1 MDFLTTATNIA
12 LIVFGFGALIF
23 VHEMGHFLAAKWA
36 GIRTEAFAIGMGHSV
51 LSWRK
56 GIGLV
61 VGSTQAK
68 VVARTGKAPAELSD
82 TELAKHGLGE
92 TEYSLRWL
100 PLGGVVKMLGQE
112 DANPNAVSDDPRSY
126 NVCPI
131 GKRMIVVSAGVV
143 MNLLLAVVLFIGA
156 FMVGVKFEAPV
167 IGDVALDLPAG
178 TTAPDRAEERSIKEI
193 GLLPGDTVLTIDGKP
208 ARTFADIFIASS
220 MAKPGD
226 QLRLTVAREGYEQ
239 PLHFTFVPEKDAAS
253 GLLSIGVTPGVST
266 TLMGLQRDGLLTR
279 VLQSTGLAAMGVQ
292 PGMRLETING
302 TDVTSFGELARAA
315 SASNGQPLDTLW
327 RAVDSDGRPQG
338 GPVDATLA
346 ILPVYTQYQQRESNA
361 DFGLLGFSP
370 LVRISYVDE
379 KSRNFGKLL
388 PDDVILRVGDLEYP
402 RRSQIAPEIQ
412 RNKGHSLTV
421 VVRRGDEEITVQCE
435 VSRKGRLGIGL
446 SDASELLVTAKP
458 ITTFARNNLEDP
470 TVIDDL
476 STPIATFPPL
486 GGTEIIAVDGAAVS
500 SWRQFR
506 AALRQST
513 AQAFENETNA
523 TVHLTIVHP
532 TKEHPHEDFAVSL
545 SVDEVAELHA
555 LSWTTQLASFYF
567 EPVYTTLT
575 ADGNPVLA
583 VTMGFKETYKFM
595 VNVYLMIDRLFR
607 GSIGVEQLRGPV
619 GIVHIGVQVAE
630 RGIMYLVFFLAVIS
644 ANLAVINF
652 LPLPIVDGGL
662 FLFLI
667 YEKLKGRPPSIAFQ
681 NVATI
686 VGLVLIGTIF
696 LVVTWNDVTR
706 LLS

>member
-1 MDFLTTATNIA
+1 MDFLSTATNIA

-36 GIRTEAFAIGMGHSV
+36 GIRTEAFAVGMGHAV

-56 GIGLV
+56 GLGLV
-61 VGSTQAK
+61 LGSTNAK
-68 VVARTGKAPAELSD
+68 VVARAGKLPAELSD
-82 TELAKHGLGE
+82 AELAKHGLGE

-100 PLGGVVKMLGQE
+100 PLGGFVKMLGQE
-112 DANPNAVSDDPRSY
+112 DANPNYVSDDPRSY
-126 NVCPI
+126 NMCPI

-156 FMVGVKFEAPV
+156 FMIGVKFEAPV

-178 TTAPDRAEERSIKEI
+178 TTAPDGAEERSIEEI
-193 GLLPGDTVLTIDGKP
+193 GLLPGDTVLSIDEKP
-208 ARTFADIFIASS
+208 TKTFADIFIASS

-226 QLRLTVAREGYEQ
+226 QLRFAVAREGYEK
-239 PLHFTFVPEKDAAS
+239 PLHFTLVPEEDAAS

-266 TLMGLQRDGLLTR
+266 TLMGPQSDGLLTR
-279 VLQSTGLAAMGVQ
+279 MLESTGLAAIGVQ
-292 PGMRLETING
+292 PGMRLESING
-302 TDVTSFGELARAA
+302 KDITSFGELAR
-315 SASNGQPLDTLW
+315 SASTSDGQPLDTRW
-327 RAVDSDGRPQG
+327 RAFDSDGQSQG
-338 GPVDATLA
+338 APVDATLE
-346 ILPVYTQYQQRESNA
+346 ILPVYTQYQQREANA

-379 KSRNFGKLL
+379 KSPNFGKLL
-388 PDDVILRVGDLEYP
+388 PDDVIIRVGDLEYP

-412 RNKGHSLTV
+412 LNKGRSLAM
-421 VVRRGDEEITVQCE
+421 VVRRGDEDITVECE
-435 VSRKGRLGIGL
+435 VSRKGRVGIGL
-446 SDASELLVTAKP
+446 SDASDLLVTAKP
-458 ITTFARNNLEDP
+458 ITAFARHDADDP
-470 TVIDDL
+470 TVIEDL

-506 AALRQST
+506 SALRQST
-513 AQAFENETNA
+513 AEAFENETDT

-532 TKEHPHEDFAVSL
+532 TQDNPHEDFVLSL
-545 SVDEVAELHA
+545 SVDEVAQLHA
-555 LSWTTQLASFYF
+555 LSWRTQLGSFYF

-575 ADGNPVLA
+575 ADGNPILA

-619 GIVHIGVQVAE
+619 GIVHIGVKVAE

-667 YEKLKGRPPSIAFQ
+667 YEKLKGKPPSIAFQ